1 MAKNKSG
8 YDLDYEFEYRGI
20 QENYYYDI
28 PFETFM
34 EAVIKY
40 FDNQMVT
47 IDGKDNDVWN
57 ALADLD
63 VLDNIFDA
71 MSDWLRERCEKDA
84 YEEYKD
90 YVEWYYDDELASN
103 EYRDEEEQ

>member
-1 MAKNKSG
+1 MAKNESG
-8 YDLDYEFEYRGI
+8 YDIDYRFNYKGHE
-20 QENYYYDI
+20 ENYFYDI
-28 PFETFM
+28 PFEKFM
-34 EAVIKY
+34 EGVVKY

-63 VLDNIFDA
+63 VLDNIYDA
-71 MSDWLRERCEKDA
+71 MEDWFREHCEKDA

-90 YVEWYYDDELASN
+90 YIDWYYDDE
-103 EYRDEEEQ
+103 EE